1 MHSTACGHAKRPSA
15 AASAHPAATGTAAAA
30 SVRKRAAAKKARRLF
45 MHIGFTDM
53 AKIYGNRTLFP
64 DFVAPSRSRLST
76 RCVRPSEHSSPSD
89 KPDPGN
95 SILLS
100 GSAGVEA
107 SGWQRNGRTMPG
119 KQADGETD
127 CPILAETCGRS
138 ICRELSAA
146 DTPLRETSGYRSQSG
161 IRRIDVRPTVQQVR
175 GRAAQMVPGLPASA
189 LSSALTSGRESGQA
203 AI

>member
-1 MHSTACGHAKRPSA
+1 MRKGRRQPRAHIRQQPARPPPRASGNGRLQKKPGGCLCVSVLQTWRKFTVTGHSFPTSSRHHAHASPRGASGRPNIHHPRTNPTRA
-15 AASAHPAATGTAAAA
+15 IAS
-30 SVRKRAAAKKARRLF
+30 
-45 MHIGFTDM
+45 
-53 AKIYGNRTLFP
+53 Y
-64 DFVAPSRSRLST
+64 
-76 RCVRPSEHSSPSD
+76 
-89 KPDPGN
+89 
-95 SILLS
+95 LS

-107 SGWQRNGRTMPG
+107 SGRQRTAEQCPASKRTARQIVPSF
-119 KQADGETD
+119 
-127 CPILAETCGRS
+127 AETCGRS

-161 IRRIDVRPTVQQVR
+161 IRRIDVRPTADVQQVR